1 MTENIFV
8 GRKKELQE
16 LNALLSKKTA
26 SLVVVK
32 GRRRI
37 GKSRLLE
44 EFGKKKTVI
53 KIVGLPVVDGTTRQ
67 KQLDEFARQ
76 LSQATH
82 LPEVKAN
89 DWGKLF
95 SLLSSQVMTG
105 RVLVILDEISWM
117 GSEDSD
123 FLGQLKTAW
132 DEQFSKNPKLILI
145 LCGSISSW
153 IDDNI
158 LNSKAF
164 FGRVSW
170 SLTLDPLPLCDCN
183 TLLEKAGFRG
193 SNYEKF
199 KILSV
204 TGGVP
209 WYLEQIQ
216 GDFSADDNIRRQC
229 FTKGGMLVN
238 EFDRIFHEIF
248 GKRDQLYKNI
258 VKALEGG
265 PAEYDEIIQCTGYE
279 SSGRLSEYL
288 VSLTKA
294 GFITR
299 DFTWSLKSGKTG
311 KISQFRLS
319 DNYLRFYLKYI
330 ESRLDL
336 IEKGRFEKIALSSLS
351 GWETIMGFQ
360 FENLVLGNRN
370 SIIKLLNI
378 RFEDIV
384 ADNPYL
390 QRKTKRKKGCQVDY
404 LIQTKYNNL
413 YLFEIKFSKHP
424 VGSKVIEEVQEK
436 IRRLKLPKGLAVLPV
451 LIHVNGVQESVVESD
466 FFCKTIDFGELL
478 YSQKELQK

>member
-1 MTENIFV
+1 MTDNIFV
-8 GRKKELQE
+8 GRKKELEE
-16 LNALLSKKTA
+16 LNALLNKKTA
-26 SLVVVK
+26 SLAVVK

-44 EFGKKKTVI
+44 EFGKKKNVLKFI
-53 KIVGLPVVDGTTRQ
+53 GLAPQVGTTRQ
-67 KQLDEFARQ
+67 IQLDEFARQ
-76 LSQATH
+76 LSQMTH

-95 SLLSSQVMTG
+95 SLLTSQVQKG
-105 RVLVILDEISWM
+105 RVIVILDEISWM

-123 FLGQLKTAW
+123 FLGHLKTAW
-132 DEQFSKNPKLILI
+132 DEQFSKNPKLLLI

-170 SLTLDPLPLCDCN
+170 TLNLEPLPLYDCN
-183 TLLEKAGFRG
+183 TLLETAGFRG

-199 KILSV
+199 KVVSV

-216 GDFSADDNIRRQC
+216 GGLSADDNIRRQC
-229 FTKGGMLVN
+229 FTKGGMLVD
-238 EFDRIFHEIF
+238 EFRRIFHEIF

-258 VKALEGG
+258 VKALENG
-265 PAEYDEIIQCTGYE
+265 PAEYEKIIEISGYE

-288 VSLTKA
+288 VDLTKA

-299 DFTWSLKSGKTG
+299 DFTWSLKSGKTVR
-311 KISQFRLS
+311 ISQFRLS
-319 DNYLRFYLKYI
+319 DNYLRFYLKYM
-330 ESRLDL
+330 EPRLDL
-336 IEKGRFEKIALSSLS
+336 IEKGRFENVALSTLS
-351 GWETIMGFQ
+351 GWDAIMGFQ
-360 FENLVLGNRN
+360 FENLILSNRN
-370 SIIKLLNI
+370 SIIQLLNI
-378 RFEDIV
+378 RFEDIL

-390 QRKTKRKKGCQVDY
+390 QRKTKRQKGCQVDY

-413 YLFEIKFSKHP
+413 YLCEIKFSRHP
-424 VGSKVIEEVQEK
+424 VGAKVIEEVQEK
-436 IRRLKLPKGLAVLPV
+436 IRRLTLPRGLAVLPV
-451 LIHVNGVQESVVESD
+451 LIHVNGVQDSVEESG
-466 FFCKTIDFGELL
+466 FFCKIIDFGDLL
-478 YSQKELQK
+478 KQV

>member
-8 GRKKELQE
+8 GRKKELKE
-16 LNALLSKKTA
+16 LNALLNKKTA

-44 EFGKKKTVI
+44 EFGKKKNVI
-53 KIVGLPVVDGTTRQ
+53 KIVGLPVVDDTTRQ

-82 LPEVKAN
+82 IPEVKVS

-95 SLLSSQVMTG
+95 SLLSSQVKTG
-105 RVLVILDEISWM
+105 RIIVILDEISWM

-164 FGRVSW
+164 YGRISW
-170 SLTLDPLPLCDCN
+170 SLNLDPLPLYDCN
-183 TLLEKAGFRG
+183 SLLEKAGFRG

-199 KILSV
+199 KVLSV

-248 GKRDQLYKNI
+248 GKRDQLYKSI
-258 VKALEGG
+258 VKALESG
-265 PAEYDEIIQCTGYE
+265 PTEYEEIIKISGYE

-288 VSLTKA
+288 VALTKA

-299 DFTWSLKSGKTG
+299 DYTWSLKSGRTG

-336 IEKGRFEKIALSSLS
+336 IEKGRFEKVALSSLS
-351 GWETIMGFQ
+351 GWESIMGFQ

-370 SIIKLLNI
+370 SIIKLLGI
-378 RFEDIV
+378 RLEDIL

-413 YLFEIKFSKHP
+413 YLCEIKFSRHP
-424 VGSKVIEEVQEK
+424 IGSKVIEEVQEK
-436 IRRLKLPKGLAVLPV
+436 IRRLTLPRGLAVMPV
-451 LIHVNGVQESVVESD
+451 LIHVNGVHETVIESD
-466 FFCKTIDFGELL
+466 FFYKIIDFGDLL
-478 YSQKELQK
+478 CNN

>member
-8 GRKKELQE
+8 GRKKELKE
-16 LNALLSKKTA
+16 LNALLNKKTA

-44 EFGKKKTVI
+44 EFGKKKNVI
-53 KIVGLPVVDGTTRQ
+53 KIVGLPVVDDTTRQ

-82 LPEVKAN
+82 IPEVKVS

-95 SLLSSQVMTG
+95 SLLSSQVKTG
-105 RVLVILDEISWM
+105 RIIVILDEISWM

-164 FGRVSW
+164 YGRISW
-170 SLTLDPLPLCDCN
+170 SLNLDPLPLYDCN
-183 TLLEKAGFRG
+183 SLLEKAGFRG

-199 KILSV
+199 KVLSV

-248 GKRDQLYKNI
+248 GKRDQLYKSI
-258 VKALEGG
+258 VKALESG
-265 PAEYDEIIQCTGYE
+265 PTEYEEIIKISGYE

-288 VSLTKA
+288 VALTKA

-299 DFTWSLKSGKTG
+299 DYTWSLKSGRTG

-336 IEKGRFEKIALSSLS
+336 IEKGRFEKVALSSLS
-351 GWETIMGFQ
+351 GWESIMGFQ

-370 SIIKLLNI
+370 SIIKLLGI
-378 RFEDIV
+378 RLEDIL

-390 QRKTKRKKGCQVDY
+390 QRKTKRQKGCQVDY

-413 YLFEIKFSKHP
+413 YLCEIKFSRHP
-424 VGSKVIEEVQEK
+424 IGSKVIEEVQEK
-436 IRRLKLPKGLAVLPV
+436 IRRLTLPRGLAVMPV
-451 LIHVNGVQESVVESD
+451 LIHVNGVHETVIESD
-466 FFCKTIDFGELL
+466 FFYKIIDFGDLL
-478 YSQKELQK
+478 CNN

>member
-1 MTENIFV
+1 
-8 GRKKELQE
+8 
-16 LNALLSKKTA
+16 
-26 SLVVVK
+26 
-32 GRRRI
+32 
-37 GKSRLLE
+37 
-44 EFGKKKTVI
+44 
-53 KIVGLPVVDGTTRQ
+53 
-67 KQLDEFARQ
+67 
-76 LSQATH
+76 
-82 LPEVKAN
+82 
-89 DWGKLF
+89 
-95 SLLSSQVMTG
+95 
-105 RVLVILDEISWM
+105 M

-164 FGRVSW
+164 YGRISW
-170 SLTLDPLPLCDCN
+170 SLNLDPLPLCDCN
-183 TLLEKAGFRG
+183 SLLEKAGFRG

-199 KILSV
+199 KVLSV

-258 VKALEGG
+258 VKALESG
-265 PAEYDEIIQCTGYE
+265 PTEYEEIINITGYE

-288 VSLTKA
+288 VALTKA

-299 DFTWSLKSGKTG
+299 DYTWSLKSGKTG

-336 IEKGRFEKIALSSLS
+336 IEKGRFEKVALSSLS
-351 GWETIMGFQ
+351 GWESIMGFQ

-370 SIIKLLNI
+370 SIIKLLGI
-378 RFEDIV
+378 RLEDIL

-413 YLFEIKFSKHP
+413 YLCEIKFSRHP
-424 VGSKVIEEVQEK
+424 IGSKVIEEVQEK
-436 IRRLKLPKGLAVLPV
+436 IRRLKLPRGLAVMPV
-451 LIHVNGVQESVVESD
+451 LIHVNGVHETVIESG
-466 FFCKTIDFGELL
+466 FFYKIIDFGDLL
-478 YSQKELQK
+478 CNT

>member
-8 GRKKELQE
+8 GRKKELKE
-16 LNALLSKKTA
+16 LNALLNKKTA

-44 EFGKKKTVI
+44 EFGKKKNVI
-53 KIVGLPVVDGTTRQ
+53 KIVGLPVVDDTTRQ

-82 LPEVKAN
+82 IPEVKVS

-95 SLLSSQVMTG
+95 SLLSSQVKTG
-105 RVLVILDEISWM
+105 RIIVILDEISWM

-164 FGRVSW
+164 YGRISW
-170 SLTLDPLPLCDCN
+170 SLNLDPLPLYDCN
-183 TLLEKAGFRG
+183 SLLEKAGFRG

-199 KILSV
+199 KVLSV

-258 VKALEGG
+258 VKALESG
-265 PAEYDEIIQCTGYE
+265 PTEYEEIIKISGYE

-288 VSLTKA
+288 VALTKA

-299 DFTWSLKSGKTG
+299 DYTWSLKSGRTG

-336 IEKGRFEKIALSSLS
+336 IEKGRFEKVALSSLS
-351 GWETIMGFQ
+351 GWESIMGFQ

-370 SIIKLLNI
+370 SIIKLLGI
-378 RFEDIV
+378 RLEDIL

-413 YLFEIKFSKHP
+413 YLCEIKFSRHP
-424 VGSKVIEEVQEK
+424 IGSKVIEEVQEK
-436 IRRLKLPKGLAVLPV
+436 IRRLTLPRGLAVMPV
-451 LIHVNGVQESVVESD
+451 LIHVNGVHETVIESD
-466 FFCKTIDFGELL
+466 FFYKIIDFGDLL
-478 YSQKELQK
+478 CNN

>member
-8 GRKKELQE
+8 GRKKELEE
-16 LNALLSKKTA
+16 LNALLNKKAA

-44 EFGKKKTVI
+44 EFGKKKNVLKFI
-53 KIVGLPVVDGTTRQ
+53 GLAPQEDTTRQ
-67 KQLDEFARQ
+67 VQLDEFARQ
-76 LSQATH
+76 LSQMTH

-95 SLLSSQVMTG
+95 SLLSSQVQKG
-105 RVLVILDEISWM
+105 RIIVILDEISWM

-123 FLGQLKTAW
+123 FLGHLKTAW
-132 DEQFSKNPKLILI
+132 DEQFSKNPKLLLI

-170 SLTLDPLPLCDCN
+170 TLNLEPLPLYDCN
-183 TLLEKAGFRG
+183 ALLEKAGFRG

-199 KILSV
+199 KVVSI

-216 GDFSADDNIRRQC
+216 GGLSADDNIRRQC
-229 FTKGGMLVN
+229 FTKGGMLVD
-238 EFDRIFHEIF
+238 EFRRIFHEIF

-258 VKALEGG
+258 VKALENG
-265 PAEYDEIIQCTGYE
+265 PAEYEKIIEISGYK

-288 VSLTKA
+288 VDLTKA

-299 DFTWSLKSGKTG
+299 DFTWSLKSGKTVR
-311 KISQFRLS
+311 ISQFRLS
-319 DNYLRFYLKYI
+319 DNYLRFYLKYM
-330 ESRLDL
+330 EPRFDL
-336 IEKGRFEKIALSSLS
+336 IEKGRFENIALSTLS
-351 GWETIMGFQ
+351 GWDVIMGFQ
-360 FENLVLGNRN
+360 FENLVLSNRN
-370 SIIKLLNI
+370 AIIKLLNL
-378 RFEDIV
+378 RFEDIL

-390 QRKTKRKKGCQVDY
+390 QKKTKRQKGCQIDY

-413 YLFEIKFSKHP
+413 YLCEIKFSKHP
-424 VGSKVIEEVQEK
+424 VGAKVIEEVQEK
-436 IRRLKLPKGLAVLPV
+436 IRRLKLPRGLAVLPV
-451 LIHVNGVQESVVESD
+451 LIHVNGVQDTVEESD
-466 FFCKTIDFGELL
+466 FFCKIIDFGDLL
-478 YSQKELQK
+478 KQG